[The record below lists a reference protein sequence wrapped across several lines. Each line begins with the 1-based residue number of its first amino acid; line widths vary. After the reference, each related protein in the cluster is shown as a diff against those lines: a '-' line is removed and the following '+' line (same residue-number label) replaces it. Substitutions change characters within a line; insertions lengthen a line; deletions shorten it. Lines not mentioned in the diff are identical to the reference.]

1 MESEG
6 ELPKNMKLVELTP
19 HFCIRTTIVSEKNKK
34 HNMKFFINFCG
45 TQFLDEPSCEPS
57 LNQ

>member
-1 MESEG
+1 
-6 ELPKNMKLVELTP
+6 
-19 HFCIRTTIVSEKNKK
+19 
-34 HNMKFFINFCG
+34 MKFFINFCG

>member
-45 TQFLDEPSCEPS
+45 T
-57 LNQ
+57 